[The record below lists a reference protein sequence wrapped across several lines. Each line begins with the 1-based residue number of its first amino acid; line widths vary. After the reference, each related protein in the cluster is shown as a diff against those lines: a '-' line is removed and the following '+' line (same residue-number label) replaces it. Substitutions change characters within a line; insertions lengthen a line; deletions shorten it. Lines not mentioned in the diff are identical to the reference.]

1 MDCNAFDVYFKFIN
15 LNENKKIL
23 LKYEEN
29 NKEKIYEIQDI
40 ELNIAVKSEKFSF

>member
-15 LNENKKIL
+15 LNENKKTL